1 MKKFVLF
8 LFSLSF
14 ILISCDPITSDPTVP
29 EEPVTPVVP
38 ETPEEPS
45 DSAVDTNKH
54 LPIEDFTALYYS
66 DRYLRVDALNSYC
79 QLSVGKDGS
88 VEGKILDYI
97 DAKASYE
104 LQFRYYQFAY
114 FYLVSSDESNYIVCL
129 VNGENLLGQSCYC
142 ASYKEFEGLS
152 DLKSESLKPF
162 VGNFANLKSNISPVG
177 KLPTDTE

>member
-1 MKKFVLF
+1 MKKFILF
-8 LFSLSF
+8 LFLLSVIF
-14 ILISCDPITSDPTVP
+14 ISCDPVTSDPTVP
-29 EEPVTPVVP
+29 EEPVTPIVP
-38 ETPEEPS
+38 EEPEEPS
-45 DSAVDTNKH
+45 DSVVDKNKH

-66 DRYLRVDALNSYC
+66 DRYLIVDALNSYC

-104 LQFRYYQFAY
+104 FQFRDYQFAY
-114 FYLVSSDESNYIVCL
+114 FYLVSSDGSSYIVCL

-162 VGNFANLKSNISPVG
+162 VGNFTNLQNNISPVG